1 MVTDVLILTHYLSKG
16 NKKGEEHLS
25 YFLMGH
31 PGLEP
36 GTSALSTQRS
46 NQLS

>member
-1 MVTDVLILTHYLSKG
+1 FYPQ
-16 NKKGEEHLS
+16 KKPTEVD
-25 YFLMGH
+25 YPLMGH
-31 PGLEP
+31 PGFEP